1 MSSKKTVLVNK
12 IKQLIDLNGDKV
24 NYNLNF
30 TVTSK
35 DGLPFDTI
43 VVSQAKLDSGEEL
56 EYKKVLNGIING
68 NIVAD
73 KDVYQNYFLLLKAE
87 NPVECTVEIDIKDI
101 PVNEQFLNQQVL
113 QEQSIQ
119 KQRLLVKKTDTKSNF
134 NTVVI
139 IIVIV
144 CIIALAYYFLYV
156 KKSKNDGFGGSG
168 SDTEPLNI
176 CDPVPVMKDTIELN
190 LGSDTIELQDNTVAF
205 DINPLLSKINNMKI
219 F

>member
-24 NYNLNF
+24 NYDLNF
-30 TVTSK
+30 SVTSK

-56 EYKKVLNGIING
+56 EYKKVLNGVING

-73 KDVYQNYFLLLKAE
+73 KDIYQNYFLLLKADK
-87 NPVECTVEIDIKDI
+87 PVECFVEIDIKDI
-101 PVNEQFLNQQVL
+101 PVNEEFLNQQKM
-113 QEQSIQ
+113 QEQSMQ
-119 KQRLLVKKTDTKSNF
+119 KQQRLHLINNSETKSNF
-134 NTVVI
+134 NTIIAVIVI
-139 IIVIV
+139 ICVIA
-144 CIIALAYYFLYV
+144 ILYYFFYV
-156 KKSKNDGFGGSG
+156 KKSKNDGSG
-168 SDTEPLNI
+168 TEQLTMSEPE
-176 CDPVPVMKDTIELN
+176 PVVMEDVIELN
-190 LGSDTIELQDNTVAF
+190 LGNDTIELQDNTVSF